1 MRHDADS
8 RRPHELQ
15 SAERA
20 SVLGFSL
27 RNNGQSTDGWVGRM
41 SGGAY

>member
-27 RNNGQSTDGWVGRM
+27 RNSQSTDGWVGRV